1 MAYFGFGRSIAR
13 AALAWGL
20 LAGCATAA
28 LAAPEAVATSKD
40 GALLPVSV
48 DRADGRMLVTLPP
61 MAADGTYGRFLYATV
76 LRTGLGSA
84 TVRLDRAMNGPT
96 HVLAFRRFGKKVAAV
111 FENPQFRASGTAA
124 VEAGAK
130 GSFPESIV
138 WMGDIVSQG
147 PAGVT
152 VDLSSFFTQDVMDIA
167 ATLNSETSGFRLS
180 EALSAT
186 DAGSVKVFPDNIE
199 VDAYQTFVADKPG
212 KQVTMIASEP
222 RKVSL
227 IVHHS
232 LVRLPGPGYTPR
244 RYDIR
249 TGGFFAPVYDYGTPL
264 GQPIV
269 NDLAARF
276 RLEKTDPN
284 AARSAVKKPI
294 VFYIDDAAPEPI
306 RTALEE
312 GVSWW
317 NQAFDAAGFVNA
329 FQVKPLTPD
338 IDPLD
343 IRYNVVNW
351 IDRLTRAWSW
361 GQWVIDPRTG
371 EIVKSSVIL
380 GALRV
385 RQDITIFE
393 SLVGKD
399 QENTGGPNDPSRAA
413 LARIRQL
420 GAHEVGHAI
429 GFVHNFAGS
438 MQGRISVM
446 DYPGPRI
453 GLKDG
458 QIDLS
463 DAYAT
468 GIGTWDKFTVDWL
481 YGQPKPGED
490 AEKVAEAKAAA
501 MEKTGMIFSTDI
513 DGRAPETP
521 SPTANMWDDGTDSV
535 GELAKLMEVRR
546 IGLARFG
553 PQVLNPGEP
562 LSNLRRVFVPLWLL
576 HRYQMDAAAKLVGGV
591 DYPYGVAGGNRP
603 MAKVVPAADQAK
615 ALSGLLATLSP
626 DALTVPAKLL
636 PMLSMGVNGRSDP
649 QFDNE
654 VFANAGSAVFDP
666 LVATDVAA
674 RQMLETLLAPER
686 LTRVYEQK
694 LVDPGQLGLDT
705 VLDRLTATVVDRHA
719 TAVERQ
725 IAYRAVLTLARTR
738 MNPKTSPNVA
748 LLLEGRLRGFA
759 DRFGAAKGESEEA
772 LWSRGLAALLRDKE
786 ALRAALADKADQARI
801 PPGMP
806 IGGSGGWFDDLD
818 S

>member
-1 MAYFGFGRSIAR
+1 
-13 AALAWGL
+13 
-20 LAGCATAA
+20 
-28 LAAPEAVATSKD
+28 
-40 GALLPVSV
+40 
-48 DRADGRMLVTLPP
+48 
-61 MAADGTYGRFLYATV
+61 V

-96 HVLAFRRFGKKVAAV
+96 QILAFRRFGKKVAAV
-111 FENPQFRASGTAA
+111 FENPQFRAGGSAS

-138 WMGDIVSQG
+138 WMGDIVANG
-147 PAGVT
+147 PGGVT
-152 VDLSSFFTQDVMDIA
+152 VDLASFFTRDVMDIA

-186 DAGSVKVFPDNIE
+186 DADTVKVFPDNIE
-199 VDAYQTFVADKPG
+199 VDAYQTFVADRPG
-212 KQVTMIASEP
+212 KQVTLIAAEP
-222 RKVSL
+222 RQVSF

-244 RYDIR
+244 HYDIR
-249 TGGFFAPVYDYGTPL
+249 TGGFVAPVYDYGTPL

-284 AARSAVKKPI
+284 AARSPVKKPI
-294 VFYIDDAAPEPI
+294 IFYIDDAAPEPI
-306 RTALEE
+306 RTALTE

-317 NQAFDAAGFVNA
+317 NQAFDAAGFVDA

-393 SLVGKD
+393 SLVGKA
-399 QENTGGPNDPSRAA
+399 QENTGGPNDPARAA

-420 GAHEVGHAI
+420 GAHEVGHAL

-438 MQGRISVM
+438 VQGRISVM

-453 GLKDG
+453 GLKG
-458 QIDLS
+458 GAIDLS

-468 GIGTWDKFTVDWL
+468 DIGKWDKFTVDWL
-481 YGQPKPGED
+481 YGQPKPGENVE
-490 AEKVAEAKAAA
+490 AVANAKMAA
-501 MEKTGMIFSTDI
+501 MEAGGMLFSTDI

-521 SPTANMWDDGTDSV
+521 SPTGSMWDDGADPV
-535 GELAKLMEVRR
+535 AELTKLMEVRR
-546 IGLARFG
+546 IGLQHFG

-576 HRYQMDAAAKLVGGV
+576 HRYQMDAAAKFVGGV
-591 DYPYGVAGGNRP
+591 DYPYAVAGGNRP
-603 MAKVVPAADQAK
+603 LAKVVPAADQQK
-615 ALSGLLATLSP
+615 A
-626 DALTVPAKLL
+626 
-636 PMLSMGVNGRSDP
+636 
-649 QFDNE
+649 
-654 VFANAGSAVFDP
+654 
-666 LVATDVAA
+666 
-674 RQMLETLLAPER
+674 
-686 LTRVYEQK
+686 
-694 LVDPGQLGLDT
+694 
-705 VLDRLTATVVDRHA
+705 
-719 TAVERQ
+719 
-725 IAYRAVLTLARTR
+725 
-738 MNPKTSPNVA
+738 
-748 LLLEGRLRGFA
+748 
-759 DRFGAAKGESEEA
+759 
-772 LWSRGLAALLRDKE
+772 LAALLGR
-786 ALRAALADKADQARI
+786 ALARCADGAHAPAADALDGRER
-801 PPGMP
+801 PF
-806 IGGSGGWFDDLD
+806 GSAVRQ
-818 S
+818 

>member
-1 MAYFGFGRSIAR
+1 MSRRRLEEWVAR
-13 AALAWGL
+13 TALA
-20 LAGCATAA
+20 LAMVGGATATQ
-28 LAAPEAVATSKD
+28 AAPTTIASKD
-40 GALLPVSV
+40 GALLPVAT
-48 DRADGRMLVTLPP
+48 DPADGRMLVTLPP
-61 MAADGTYGRFLYATV
+61 AGADGVYGRFLYATV

-96 HVLAFRRFGKKVAAV
+96 NILAFRRFGKRVAAV

-138 WMGDIVSQG
+138 WMGDIVSSG
-147 PAGVT
+147 PAGIT

-167 ATLNSETSGFRLS
+167 ATLNSETSGFHLS
-180 EALSAT
+180 EPLSAT
-186 DAGSVKVFPDNIE
+186 DTASVKVFPDNIE

-212 KQVTMIASEP
+212 KQVELIAADP
-222 RKVSL
+222 RRVSFV
-227 IVHHS
+227 VHHS

-244 RYDIR
+244 HYDIR
-249 TGGFFAPVYDYGTPL
+249 TGGFVAPVYDYGTPL

-269 NDLAARF
+269 NDLVARF

-284 AARSAVKKPI
+284 AARSPVKKPI

-306 RTALEE
+306 RTALVE

-317 NQAFDAAGFVNA
+317 NQAFDAAGFIDA

-393 SLVGKD
+393 SLVGKA

-420 GAHEVGHAI
+420 GAHEVGHAL
-429 GFVHNFAGS
+429 GFIHNFAGS

-453 GLKDG
+453 DLNKGE
-458 QIDLS
+458 IDLS

-468 GIGTWDKFTVDWL
+468 GIGKWDKFTVDWL

-490 AEKVAEAKAAA
+490 AEKVANAKMAA
-501 MEKTGMIFSTDI
+501 MEAGGMTFSTDI
-513 DGRAPETP
+513 DGRSPETP
-521 SPTANMWDDGTDSV
+521 SPTANMWDDGSDSV
-535 GELAKLMEVRR
+535 AELQKLMEVRR
-546 IGLARFG
+546 IGLSRFG

-591 DYPYGVAGGNRP
+591 DYGYAVAGGNRP
-603 MAKVVPAADQAK
+603 MAKVTPPADQEK
-615 ALSGLLATLSP
+615 ALTALLAAISP
-626 DALTVPAKLL
+626 EALTVPTRLL

-654 VFANAGSAVFDP
+654 VLANAGSAVFDP

-694 LVDPGQLGLDT
+694 LADPGQLGLET
-705 VLDRLTATVVDRHA
+705 LLDRLTTTAIDRHA

-725 IAYRAVLTLARTR
+725 IAYRAAVTMAKTR
-738 MNPKTSPNVA
+738 MDAKTSPNVA
-748 LLLEGRLRGFA
+748 LILDGRLRSLA
-759 DRFGAAKGESEEA
+759 DRFAVAKGDSEEA

-786 ALRAALADKADQARI
+786 ALKAAIADKANEARI

-806 IGGSGGWFDDLD
+806 IGGSGGWFDELG
-818 S
+818 